1 MNQRENE
8 RDRLFTR
15 RALLL
20 GAGQAS
26 LFAALV
32 GRLYYL
38 QVIDADRYATLADD
52 NRINLKL
59 LTPPRG
65 RILDQH
71 GKALAINRLN
81 YRVVIVYEQARDV
94 EATLDSLGLLIDV
107 SDADRH
113 RVMREVKR
121 KRSFVPVIVRDDLSW
136 DEVAKVEINA
146 PDLPGITIDVGQSR
160 YYPHTESVGHILG
173 YVGAVSEAELKAGG
187 DDPLLE
193 LPDLRIGQTGI
204 EKAYDTLLRGSAGTS
219 QIEVN
224 AVGRVVRELSRAEG
238 ISGHDVQLTIDI
250 DLQESLRQK
259 IGDESAG
266 AVLMDIHSGEI
277 LAMVSA
283 PAYDPNLFS
292 SGLSAA
298 SWEELNSN
306 PKTPLTNKAIAGQ
319 YSPGSTFK
327 MTTALAALEAGV
339 ITPETEISCPGFYN
353 FGDVQFHC
361 WRKTGHGSVDL
372 HRALTASC
380 DVFFYETARRVGIDR
395 LAEMA
400 RRLGFGAELG
410 IDIPGERPGLIPDR
424 AWKLASLGQAWAQGE
439 TISCGIGQGY
449 VTATPL
455 QLAVMAARIANG
467 GYAVMPH
474 LCKAVDDVPSTQP
487 KPGPFRPIGLNPVHL
502 QAIQKAMA
510 AVINEPGGTGYAA
523 RITEPGMEMAG
534 KTGSAQTR
542 HISQAER
549 DKGLKDQH
557 QLAWRDR
564 DNAVFVAF
572 APISNPRYAFSIVVE
587 HGAHGAWFE
596 PVARDILIE
605 AQKRDVSAASLE
617 KPI

>member
-65 RILDQH
+65 RILDYS
-71 GKALAINRLN
+71 GKPLAINRLN

-94 EATLDSLGLLIDV
+94 EGTLDSLGLLIDV

-113 RVMREVKR
+113 RVVREVRR
-121 KRSFVPVIVRDDLSW
+121 KRSFVPVVVREDLSW

-146 PDLPGITIDVGQSR
+146 PDLPGISIDVGQSR

-193 LPDLRIGQTGI
+193 LPDFRIGQTGI
-204 EKAYDTLLRGSAGTS
+204 EKSYDTVLRGSAGTS

-238 ISGHDVQLTIDI
+238 QTGHDVQLTIDI

-327 MTTALAALEAGV
+327 MTTALAALDAGV
-339 ITPETEISCPGFYN
+339 ITAETEISCPGFYN

-361 WRKTGHGSVDL
+361 WRKGGHGSVDL

-395 LAEMA
+395 LADMA

-467 GYAVMPH
+467 GYAVTPH
-474 LCKAVDDVPSTQP
+474 LCKAIDDVPYNQG
-487 KPGPFRPIGLNPVHL
+487 KPAFRSIGVNPAHL
-502 QAIQKAMA
+502 LAIQKAMNS
-510 AVINEPGGTGYAA
+510 VCNEPGGTGYAA
-523 RITEPGMEMAG
+523 RITEPGLEMAG

-542 HISQAER
+542 RITAAER
-549 DKGLKDQH
+549 EKGLKDQR
-557 QLAWRDR
+557 QLPWRER

-572 APISNPRYAFSIVVE
+572 APVSAPRYAIGMVVE
-587 HGAHGAWFE
+587 HGAHGAYIE
-596 PVARDILIE
+596 PIARDILIE
-605 AQKRDVSAASLE
+605 AQKRDIAAASLE
-617 KPI
+617 KPT